1 MNTMSMSMGRGVA
14 TTAGATTCTARS
26 SSTAARTIAWGT
38 VVVAA
43 LDMAE
48 CQLYYSNLPFL
59 ALYRGVAK
67 GLLGDAARSGGLAA
81 ALLGALLHL
90 FICFVIVLTY
100 YGASRR
106 IPALARRPVVW
117 GLAYGVWVFAFM
129 NYLVVPL
136 SAAGSFDRLPLSI
149 PFLLNGII
157 GQALVVGLPAALFA
171 RRALAGSKPERHR

>member
-1 MNTMSMSMGRGVA
+1 MNTISMSLSRSEA
-14 TTAGATTCTARS
+14 TTAGSTTRTTR
-26 SSTAARTIAWGT
+26 SSTAARTIACGT

-48 CQLYYSNLPFL
+48 CQLYYYNHPFL
-59 ALYRGVAK
+59 ALYRGVAR
-67 GLLGDAARSGGLAA
+67 GLLGDAARSGGLSA

-100 YGASRR
+100 YEASKR

-171 RRALAGSKPERHR
+171 RRALAGSTPDRRR